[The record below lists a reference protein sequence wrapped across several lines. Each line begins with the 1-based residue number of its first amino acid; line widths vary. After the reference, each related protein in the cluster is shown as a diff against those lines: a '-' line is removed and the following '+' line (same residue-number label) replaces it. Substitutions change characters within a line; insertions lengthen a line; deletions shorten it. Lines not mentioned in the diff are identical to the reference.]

1 MAIYYTD
8 VASNQIQGVN
18 FPGQAGLGMLTPQP
32 GVQNNPTLEGLS
44 KITAVYTMTG
54 NEAAGDIINIALL
67 NSGQSLDPN
76 GHISTGTT
84 APATTLTV
92 AIGDNDQGLVANLP
106 IVNPS
111 ILPNTNIVIQ
121 APTWVSGSVYSVGTI
136 VLDPT
141 STPANQTYT
150 VIKTTTSSQTTAP
163 HSDTT
168 YYVANSSRYT
178 TAVSVA
184 SASANVACNGGNL
197 NGASNYYVSEDCWLQ
212 ALIATAATPVAGAT
226 IAFRFDTIANN

>member
-18 FPGQAGLGMLTPQP
+18 FPGQSGLGTLTPQP
-32 GVQNNPTLEGLS
+32 GAQNNPTLEGLG

-84 APATTLTV
+84 GPATTLTV
-92 AIGDNDQGLVANLP
+92 AIGDNDQGLATNLP
-106 IVNPS
+106 ITNPQAA
-111 ILPNTNIVIQ
+111 PNSLTVIQ

-136 VLDPT
+136 VLDAT
-141 STPANQTYT
+141 STPTYQPYT
-150 VIKTTTSSQTTAP
+150 VIKATTSSQTTAP

-168 YYVANSSRYT
+168 YYVANSSRYS

-184 SASANVACNGGNL
+184 SASANVASNGGNL